1 MANNENL
8 RPIKKGEL
16 SKEEAKSRGSLGG
29 KNSVRSRRANKNLA
43 ERIKLAL
50 TISTNENLKVLK
62 KSIRE
67 LLPNRHKKENKE
79 SLKTLLAQ
87 ARVMKDCGIDVYN
100 MIKIAQAPETQEI
113 ALKATNSLWDRE
125 EGKAIQSVITTGSTV
140 KEKVV
145 VTQEELDKEAADMKK
160 GFEDG

>member
-16 SKEEAKSRGSLGG
+16 SKEEAKKRGRLGG
-29 KNSVRSRRANKNLA
+29 INSVKSRRANKSLA

-62 KSIRE
+62 KEIRE
-67 LLPNRHKKENKE
+67 LLPNRNKKENKE
-79 SLKTLLAQ
+79 VLKTLLAQ

-100 MIKIAQAPETQEI
+100 IIKIAQAPETQDI

-125 EGKAIQSVITTGSTV
+125 DGRAVSKIESKEV
-140 KEKVV
+140 KEFNGEVKYI
-145 VTQEELDKEAADMKK
+145 D
-160 GFEDG
+160 

>member
-16 SKEEAKSRGSLGG
+16 SKEEAKKRGRLGG
-29 KNSVRSRRANKNLA
+29 INSVKSRRANKSLA

-62 KSIRE
+62 KEIRE
-67 LLPNRHKKENKE
+67 LLPNRNKKENKE
-79 SLKTLLAQ
+79 ALKTLLAQ

-100 MIKIAQAPETQEI
+100 IIKIAQAPETQDI

-125 EGKAIQSVITTGSTV
+125 DGRAVSKVENKEV
-140 KEKVV
+140 KEFNGEVKYI
-145 VTQEELDKEAADMKK
+145 D
-160 GFEDG
+160 

>member
-16 SKEEAKSRGSLGG
+16 SKEEAKKRGRLGG
-29 KNSVRSRRANKNLA
+29 INSVKSRRANKSLA

-62 KSIRE
+62 KEIRE
-67 LLPNRHKKENKE
+67 LLPNRNKKENKE
-79 SLKTLLAQ
+79 ALKTLLAQ

-100 MIKIAQAPETQEI
+100 IIKIAQAPETQDI

-125 EGKAIQSVITTGSTV
+125 DGRAVSKVENKEV
-140 KEKVV
+140 KEF
-145 VTQEELDKEAADMKK
+145 TEEVKYID
-160 GFEDG
+160 